1 MVTAPLR
8 ICTES
13 TLTLHKHSHRQG
25 NATRPQRFDKD
36 PVRVTAKLVQ
46 ASYPVIDVAC
56 PASDNHR
63 PSFMHES
70 DGWHPLCSVARCMCS
85 VVSGSGLLSKWMCMV
100 TCLYHGI
107 INSGMFHNPLASL
120 SYSGDRRVRTNATG
134 ERNRLCVGLFM

>member
-13 TLTLHKHSHRQG
+13 TLTLQKHSHRQG

-36 PVRVTAKLVQ
+36 PERVTAKLVQ

-70 DGWHPLCSVARCMCS
+70 D
-85 VVSGSGLLSKWMCMV
+85 
-100 TCLYHGI
+100 
-107 INSGMFHNPLASL
+107 
-120 SYSGDRRVRTNATG
+120 
-134 ERNRLCVGLFM
+134 